1 MAQKIKLTKN
11 KKSASYL
18 VIALVGMMVFVFL
31 LTSKITLWDDTPI
44 LQTPFNEKV
53 EGLSDNAVV
62 LKEWEYN
69 PKKELMEVI
78 IKADS
83 KGGIAN
89 DNLTFFAKEKQNPMK
104 KIPVEVVAQYDDM
117 YVLHIN
123 KIPTDYKVV
132 GIVITEKEQDEA
144 VNLGHLY
151 SVDLFAE
158 NQETEKNVEN
168 DIASVTIY
176 GDYRKVKVN
185 NKLKTLT
192 KEEYLVKGIKEEIS
206 TKKEEKQKI
215 DQMIP
220 EQRQLIGKTKAEI
233 NELEENKKYQT
244 EKEKLDTDSV
254 IANKKEEIN
263 KAETAIEQLTNTSKD
278 YADKIEKLNLKL
290 KDAEKTLKK

>member
-144 VNLGHLY
+144 VNLDHLY